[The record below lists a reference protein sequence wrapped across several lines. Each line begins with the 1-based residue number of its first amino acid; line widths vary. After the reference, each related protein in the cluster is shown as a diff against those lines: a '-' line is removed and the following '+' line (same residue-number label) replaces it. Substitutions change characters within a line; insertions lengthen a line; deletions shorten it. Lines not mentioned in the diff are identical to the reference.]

1 MMVASLYR
9 RFASIAARFTD
20 VVVLLIRVQL
30 GSSFFLN
37 GKAKIANIDGIT
49 SYFQQLGI
57 IWPRFNAWNASVTEC
72 VGGLLLA
79 VGLGTRV
86 VSVPLAFVM
95 IVAAATGTREAVE
108 KALDGFGDAP
118 LQKFSELLSVEE
130 FRLLFLFLFFLT
142 YGGGKFAADRIA
154 ARFFRSSAK

>member
-1 MMVASLYR
+1 MMITSLYR
-9 RFASIAARFTD
+9 RFAAFVSRFTD

-30 GSSFFLN
+30 GLSFFLN
-37 GKAKIANIDGIT
+37 GKAKIGNIDGIT
-49 SYFQQLGI
+49 SYFHDLGI

-95 IVAAATGTREAVE
+95 IVAAATGNREAVE
-108 KALDGFGDAP
+108 KAVEGFGDAP

-142 YGGGKFAADRIA
+142 YGGGKFAADRIV
-154 ARFFRSSAK
+154 ARFVRTSGK